1 MVIICKYGGATTLWS
16 TLMDAVLA
24 QNSIGITELKKN
36 LSAVIRDAGTDTI
49 VVLHHNKPSAYL
61 VPASTYEAL
70 MDVLDDLQL
79 IPVVQQRISSWQAE
93 PDKVIEI
100 TRSELENIARGMP
113 PKSSKPRTS
122 TKSRAAA
129 L

>member
-1 MVIICKYGGATTLWS
+1 
-16 TLMDAVLA
+16 MDAVLA
-24 QNSIGITELKKN
+24 ETSIGITELKKN
-36 LSAVIRDAGTDTI
+36 PSAVIRDAGTETI

-79 IPVVQQRISSWQAE
+79 IPVVQQRIASWQTD
-93 PDKVIEI
+93 PDNVIEL
-100 TRSELENIARGMP
+100 TRAELEIIARGTAQ
-113 PKSSKPRTS
+113 KSSKPRTS
-122 TKSRAAA
+122 AKSRAAA